1 MRSNADKHFYIFP
14 WNKGPIQYEFYTLT
28 SMASY
33 YLLFN
38 WLLPLDLTV
47 NIILCK
53 LIYTI
58 YIEIDAFMVNE

>member
-1 MRSNADKHFYIFP
+1 
-14 WNKGPIQYEFYTLT
+14 
-28 SMASY
+28 MASY